1 MSGGFTDI
9 HSHLLYGVDDGA
21 ETEKQMQSILD
32 AAYADGVRTICAT
45 PHYHPGYFGDNT
57 EAVDIAFRSLKEYD
71 VKYPDLALCL
81 GNELRYG
88 RGFDEWIKSGACRS
102 LNGSR
107 YVLTDFLEHDDADYI
122 VGSALRVL
130 NAGYTPILAHAER
143 YESFH
148 RDMREID
155 YLRSCGV
162 LIQVDAQSPFGGWG
176 RGSKIRSR
184 QLIKARL
191 ADIVASD
198 AHDTMS
204 RPPIL
209 SGCYEYVKDTC
220 GAEYAD
226 ALFKIN
232 PRTVLADGEIRKE
245 DDL

>member
-1 MSGGFTDI
+1 MDFCDI

-57 EAVDIAFRSLKEYD
+57 EAVDIAFRRLKEYA

-107 YVLTDFLEHDDADYI
+107 YVLIDFLEHDRADYI
-122 VGSALRVL
+122 VDSTLRVL

-148 RDMREID
+148 RDMREIE

-162 LIQVDAQSPFGGWG
+162 VMQVDSASPFGGWG
-176 RGSKIRSR
+176 AGSKIRSR
-184 QLIKARL
+184 RIIKAQL
-191 ADIVASD
+191 ADLVASD
-198 AHDTMS
+198 AHNTRS
-204 RPPIL
+204 RPPNL
-209 SGCYEYVKDTC
+209 SGCYEYVKDKC
-220 GAEYAD
+220 GRAYAD
-226 ALFKIN
+226 SLFIRN
-232 PRTVLADGEIRKE
+232 PRMILSDGEMRKE

>member
-1 MSGGFTDI
+1 MDFCDI
-9 HSHLLYGVDDGA
+9 HIHLLCGVDDGA
-21 ETEKQMQSILD
+21 EDEKQMQKMLD

-57 EAVDIAFRSLKEYD
+57 EAVDIAFRRLKEYA

-107 YVLTDFLEHDDADYI
+107 YVLIDFLEHDDADYI
-122 VGSALRVL
+122 VDSTLRVL

-148 RDMREID
+148 RDMREIE

-162 LIQVDAQSPFGGWG
+162 VIQVDSASPFGGWG
-176 RGSKIRSR
+176 ADSKIRSR
-184 QLIKARL
+184 RIIKARL
-191 ADIVASD
+191 ADLVASD
-198 AHDTMS
+198 AHDTVR
-204 RPPIL
+204 RPPNL
-209 SGCYEYVKDTC
+209 SGCYEYVKDKC
-220 GAEYAD
+220 GRAYAD
-226 ALFKIN
+226 SLFIQT
-232 PRTVLADGEIRKE
+232 PQTILADLAIRK
-245 DDL
+245 DDEL